1 MRHRCVCC
9 LSVSRICLVCQ
20 DVFTRDCLNHL
31 WNEMMSD
38 GELVEVTAAETAGSE
53 ELLTNSAGAV
63 AKRGAGRASVSFTI
77 VSLL

>member
-1 MRHRCVCC
+1 
-9 LSVSRICLVCQ
+9 
-20 DVFTRDCLNHL
+20 
-31 WNEMMSD
+31 MMSD